1 MPPMKKDMT
10 RVLVESAIRRTL
22 KNIQQSPKRMT
33 RNLIDLGLQFS
44 HGRFQTNLL
53 KQAQKMLQ
61 DQQSAYYDLVKDLS
75 ATVDHDIIATF
86 GVNLGYNSCT
96 KGAVVIR
103 DIEDEKKFNIPW
115 ALHVFINQEKL
126 ETQPDFYPSLL
137 QQAMELGIYTYL
149 FYVTG
154 DAEQVLPIIKKE
166 SDCAF
171 ILFLH
176 GHQITPSFIN
186 KIKEVKNV
194 MISIYADEDM
204 ASACQKLRDARLL
217 YAVNRRYTEQDKQ
230 NILSGQWLRSV
241 VPSHP
246 AFAFLRADF
255 ACSSQ
260 LEQEVYQYVT
270 DVRDQQRYPL
280 IFMDIKYDTLRID
293 RIISDGECMVGF
305 DEDGNLRTHEGL
317 RQDKQYNIFCHPLE
331 EILQIT
337 SKKQGPLLSQQSM
350 VHLARK

>member
-1 MPPMKKDMT
+1 
-10 RVLVESAIRRTL
+10 
-22 KNIQQSPKRMT
+22 
-33 RNLIDLGLQFS
+33 
-44 HGRFQTNLL
+44 
-53 KQAQKMLQ
+53 MLQ

-75 ATVDHDIIATF
+75 ATVDHDIITTF

-103 DIEDEKKFNIPW
+103 DIEEEKKFNIPW

-126 ETQPDFYPSLL
+126 ETQPDFYPYLL
-137 QQAMELGIYTYL
+137 QQAMKLGIYTYL

-166 SDCAF
+166 ADCAF

>member
-1 MPPMKKDMT
+1 MKKDMT

-75 ATVDHDIIATF
+75 ATVDHDIITTF

-103 DIEDEKKFNIPW
+103 DIEEEKKFNIPW

-126 ETQPDFYPSLL
+126 ETQPDFYPYLL
-137 QQAMELGIYTYL
+137 QQAMKLGIYTYL

-176 GHQITPSFIN
+176 GSQITPSFIN

-204 ASACQKLRDARLL
+204 ASAWWKTSAPWTSATPASWPPTLSCG
-217 YAVNRRYTEQDKQ
+217 RRT
-230 NILSGQWLRSV
+230 
-241 VPSHP
+241 
-246 AFAFLRADF
+246 
-255 ACSSQ
+255 
-260 LEQEVYQYVT
+260 
-270 DVRDQQRYPL
+270 PL
-280 IFMDIKYDTLRID
+280 IPPSMYRSRIPSCASGCAVCSQ
-293 RIISDGECMVGF
+293 RGRSMSCFWSPRGISWPGRLTAKPGRNGF
-305 DEDGNLRTHEGL
+305 RGSFNGGCR
-317 RQDKQYNIFCHPLE
+317 RN
-331 EILQIT
+331 
-337 SKKQGPLLSQQSM
+337 
-350 VHLARK
+350 